1 MTTLLRGTDLD
12 WLPVLF
18 RGLNRIVTHTSAG
31 TRCQVLFNGLAI
43 LQPDGL
49 LVYTEQCSYCAQSF
63 PPESTCL
70 VGLYLQLLGLR
81 SQAGIWSRSL
91 GGLKTPHKRAC
102 KSAGRTILT
111 SALLHLIS
119 LSFSLSLY
127 MLDFDV
133 FLAQKTAKCN
143 YGLTLKGGESL
154 RQRHKHVYCDA
165 KNVFTHLFHAL
176 LFTKI

>member
-1 MTTLLRGTDLD
+1 M
-12 WLPVLF
+12 
-18 RGLNRIVTHTSAG
+18 
-31 TRCQVLFNGLAI
+31 
-43 LQPDGL
+43 
-49 LVYTEQCSYCAQSF
+49 
-63 PPESTCL
+63 

-176 LFTKI
+176 LFYKDIRLCIDSESHKTNAEIFSMWYETSSIISAH